1 MGLLLPLAV
10 CLLLCTSFTGAFA
23 SGQPAAT
30 GLQCNEFPS
39 TSHYGVV
46 TSSCDKASDLATE
59 LLSEGANVGV
69 LGGMRL
75 MNDTVTGRYTMFRVN
90 EGNMSIDG
98 YGVWSNGAI
107 YQIFDGITFLDAMEV
122 NTSINGPVFDATFDS
137 TSVRI
142 HNHPGGLMEISAE
155 RSVSIKFQMAGGI
168 NSEMM
173 TTDETGDA
181 SIEAARVG
189 GTNISSTIVVNGG
202 SLDQAGNRSLIAS
215 LARGGDVVVRA
226 ASDDTTTQSELLD
239 ALPSAILAEYWVL
252 GRDDGA
258 IYDLT
263 AYRDVD
269 FNTSSSKLKMG
280 DWEIPLPDQLPGNVI
295 GVHTD
300 RMSVTIAGGIEN
312 MLSLS
317 GSAPQ
322 AADSMEAVLQAADG
336 NVSSAMY
343 FMEQTNNRV
352 DIYLYVPPGAGG
364 VGSDGDSNTEIS
376 GPLDLGSL
384 ALPIGIGLGLVAVV
398 AVALLFS
405 RAKKK

>member
-1 MGLLLPLAV
+1 MV
-10 CLLLCTSFTGAFA
+10 EA
-23 SGQPAAT
+23 S
-30 GLQCNEFPS
+30 
-39 TSHYGVV
+39 
-46 TSSCDKASDLATE
+46 
-59 LLSEGANVGV
+59 
-69 LGGMRL
+69 
-75 MNDTVTGRYTMFRVN
+75 
-90 EGNMSIDG
+90 
-98 YGVWSNGAI
+98 
-107 YQIFDGITFLDAMEV
+107 
-122 NTSINGPVFDATFDS
+122 
-137 TSVRI
+137 
-142 HNHPGGLMEISAE
+142 
-155 RSVSIKFQMAGGI
+155 
-168 NSEMM
+168 
-173 TTDETGDA
+173 
-181 SIEAARVG
+181 
-189 GTNISSTIVVNGG
+189 
-202 SLDQAGNRSLIAS
+202 
-215 LARGGDVVVRA
+215 
-226 ASDDTTTQSELLD
+226 TQSELLD

-364 VGSDGDSNTEIS
+364 AGSDGDSNTEIS